1 MRIRFSSR
9 RNQVV
14 GRFKKFLAGFS
25 HQNAH
30 SLAGIFGALKG
41 ILLALKGIPLDLWR
55 VTKIAILSREF
66 LVLSRESLPAYSP

>member
-1 MRIRFSSR
+1 MGTIVCDPRTPKSMRIRFSSR

-41 ILLALKGIPLDLWR
+41 ILLALKGIP
-55 VTKIAILSREF
+55 
-66 LVLSRESLPAYSP
+66 